1 MDINSAKKVILAA
14 TMADDTVIMEGQH
27 GIGKSTIVKQFAKE
41 NGYHLE
47 ELFLSHQ
54 EVGDLIG
61 IPHMI
66 EKNGKSLT
74 TWSTPVWL
82 QRIYEKAE
90 EGIPTILFLDELNRA
105 PIDVRQSALQLVLE
119 KQIHEHLLPEVNG
132 KRTMIVAA
140 INPADEYQVDE
151 LDPALL
157 DRFLHIN
164 VEADVYAWLN
174 WGKKEKLNPMVLDFI
189 KEYPDRLFWQPKNG
203 GTGGSPNNGATGGTP
218 NNGATS
224 GRGATPRSWAK
235 LSNFINIIDDIPK
248 EIHFDIFK
256 GKIGSELAGQFLIFM
271 KDYANV
277 ITIENIETFV
287 EENKDKV
294 QTIEELGDL
303 INDYTSKME
312 AIQKK
317 DMADNIVKKYIDED
331 PADSL
336 AMVAFLYSLELEI
349 SAAFIKGFQETNAQ
363 GYSKLVKIDKELN
376 NKNLFKRIIKQLQ
389 RL

>member
-119 KQIHEHLLPEVNG
+119 KQIHEHLLPEVQG

-203 GTGGSPNNGATGGTP
+203 GTG
-218 NNGATS
+218 
-224 GRGATPRSWAK
+224 ATPRSWAK
-235 LSNFINIIDDIPK
+235 LSNFINIIDEIPK

-256 GKIGSELAGQFLIFM
+256 GKVGSELAGQFLIFM

-277 ITIENIETFV
+277 ITIEDIETFV

-294 QTIEELGDL
+294 QTVEELGDL
-303 INDYTSKME
+303 INDYTSSME

-336 AMVAFLYSLELEI
+336 PMVAFLYSLELEI